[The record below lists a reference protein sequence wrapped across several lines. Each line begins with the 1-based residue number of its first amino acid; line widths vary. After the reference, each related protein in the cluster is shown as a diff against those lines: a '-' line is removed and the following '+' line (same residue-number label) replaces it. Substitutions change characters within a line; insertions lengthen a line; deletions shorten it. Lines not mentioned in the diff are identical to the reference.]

1 MPDGDSILGSLQNGQ
16 RVIIENGVCKMPDR
30 KAFAGSVATTD
41 RLVRNMITL
50 AGASMP
56 EAVDMQTR
64 IAARI
69 IGRSSDLGI
78 LAAGRTADLILF
90 DDSIH
95 VSLTMV
101 GGNILFQEG
110 IKL

>member
-1 MPDGDSILGSLQNGQ
+1 
-16 RVIIENGVCKMPDR
+16 
-30 KAFAGSVATTD
+30 
-41 RLVRNMITL
+41 
-50 AGASMP
+50 MP